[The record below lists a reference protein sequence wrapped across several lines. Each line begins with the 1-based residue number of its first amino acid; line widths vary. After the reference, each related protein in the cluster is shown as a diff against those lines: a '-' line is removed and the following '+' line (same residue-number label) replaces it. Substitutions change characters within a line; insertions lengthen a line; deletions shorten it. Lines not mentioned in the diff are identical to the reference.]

1 MAFLSVST
9 DFRLSF
15 EGLEEVSTQAKS
27 LKATAQWWP
36 KRERLRETRRICEK
50 EFKGRIPRT
59 LEAPWRRHMGCFS
72 MFPMCFSMFF
82 IGFLC
87 FSNRK

>member
-27 LKATAQWWP
+27 LKATAQWV
-36 KRERLRETRRICEK
+36 
-50 EFKGRIPRT
+50 
-59 LEAPWRRHMGCFS
+59 A
-72 MFPMCFSMFF
+72 
-82 IGFLC
+82 
-87 FSNRK
+87 